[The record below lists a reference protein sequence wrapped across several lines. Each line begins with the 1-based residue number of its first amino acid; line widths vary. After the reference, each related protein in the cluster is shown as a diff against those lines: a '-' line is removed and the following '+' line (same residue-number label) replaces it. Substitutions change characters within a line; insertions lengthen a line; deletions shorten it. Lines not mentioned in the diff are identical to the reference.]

1 VELHRN
7 LNLMTMSSETHI
19 YVTISNRLQE
29 QLVAELRIQEG
40 DLGTERRS
48 DFFTFFINTID
59 KVVKNISDSEEKR
72 KAREILCAI
81 FQVSI
86 D

>member
-1 VELHRN
+1 
-7 LNLMTMSSETHI
+7 MG
-19 YVTISNRLQE
+19 TISNRLQE

-48 DFFTFFINTID
+48 DFLTFFINTID
-59 KVVKNISDSEEKR
+59 KAVKNISDSEEKR
-72 KAREILCAI
+72 KARELLCAI
-81 FQVSI
+81 FQVRI